1 METLSFDSGARTA
14 FAERLA
20 LLYKEAG
27 NPPLKRVSEAVVR
40 LQRVDE
46 RGRPVRVSAQR
57 ISDWR
62 RARNVP
68 AQFAALAAVLYVLIP
83 EARRA
88 RPTPVSA
95 GLYDMTQWQ
104 RLWERALAGPVGEQ
118 SAAADPDKE
127 PAEGDAAVPG
137 GVCPYRGL
145 ASYRQEDARW
155 FFGREGSTEALVA
168 QLRAA
173 EGTGGL
179 VMLVGASGAG
189 KSSLL
194 SAGLVP
200 ALQKGGLG
208 DEDCPGRHV
217 LQLVPG
223 ADPLTEL
230 AARIPELGPL
240 LGTGDALR
248 GAGGSRPGSYPEGV
262 PTGGPRR
269 PGQTPAA
276 VPAGGPR
283 RPGPDREA
291 VPSPTPGTSGTRPDL
306 RPEAAPAQGSRPVP
320 SPEALPSPTPG
331 TSGTHPDPRPE
342 TSPAAGARPGLRPE
356 DVPGEGPRPGQ
367 SPEPL
372 PSHSGTPGTSD
383 PRPGLRPETAPAEGP
398 HPGPDPETGVV
409 PAPSSAPGTPG
420 SRPGLRSEAV
430 PAEGPRRPGPR
441 AETVSIPSP
450 TPGTPGSH
458 PSLPPEGVPAQS
470 THPGPGPEAMPTP
483 GTSSPRPGANPGA
496 VPNPSPTPGTPGSHP
511 SLRPEAVP
519 TEGGPRRPG
528 PNPEAA
534 PPPSPTPDNPSPRP
548 EGVPAQGTHPGPG
561 PEAVPTPT
569 PGTPAFA
576 RAVRAAVVA
585 WARRVEADSGA
596 RPVVIVDQFEETF
609 TLCPDEQDRRTLI
622 RTLHAACTPSGPGE
636 AAPVLVVLGIR
647 ADFYEQCLGHPE
659 LADALQHRHMVLG
672 PLTATELREAVTG
685 PAKAV
690 GLELEPGLAEL
701 IVREVSA
708 DGPRGAHDAGV
719 LPLLS
724 HALLATWQRRKAGR
738 LTLAGYRAAGGI
750 QGAVAATAERA
761 WSGLDPAAR
770 TAARL
775 LLLRLVRLGEDT
787 QATRRRGT
795 RRQLAAESTDPGKT
809 EESLEALVRARLV
822 TLDAESVEITH
833 EALLTAWPRLR
844 EWIDED
850 RSDHLLR
857 QRLEEDGRSWEGSNR
872 DSSLLYRG
880 SRLEQAHTWAKS
892 AGDTFLTRSAMDFL
906 AASVRLRRRTVWIG
920 RAAVSALVVLAVLAV
935 GAAVV
940 AWQQRNDAVF
950 EQVVAEADRVQ
961 YTDPSLSAQLDLV
974 AHRLRPGDE
983 GARNRLI
990 SIVNAPLATPLL
1002 GHTGAVYLTSFSPD
1016 GRLLAT
1022 ASYDRT
1028 VRLWDVTDPSRPK
1041 ALGGPLLGHTSWVSS
1056 AVFSPDGRTLAS
1068 AGDDGTVRLWD
1079 LADPSRPEPLGEP
1092 LTGDDGTIYLLAFA
1106 PGGHTLATAGEN
1118 GTVRLWDV
1126 TDRDRPAGI
1135 GALTGHTA
1143 AVRSLAFSPD
1153 GRTLAAG
1160 GDDSTVRLWNTADP
1174 RRPAPLGKP
1183 LTGHDG
1189 TVHSVAFSP
1198 DGRTLASGSADDTV
1212 RLWKVTDPAHAT
1224 RLGTNLTGHTGPV
1237 WSVAFSPDGSM
1248 LAAASADSTASLW
1261 NVSDPKYPSQVG
1273 EPLAG
1278 SSGEM
1283 YALGFSPD
1291 GRTLATG
1298 SGDNKVRLW
1307 SIPTSDM
1314 IGRGGAFRP
1323 DGTVLAT
1330 AARDGRIRLWNVE
1343 EPDRPRPLGTPFMP
1357 ADGGDRSLAFSPD
1370 GRTLAILTASR
1381 AVYLWDV
1388 TDPVRPVSAG
1398 PPIRLKTRFMGPE
1411 ALAYSPDG
1419 RTLATAYEDR
1429 TIQLWDVTD
1438 PGRPTPLGEPL
1449 TGPRGFV
1456 DSLLFTPDGRTLIGG
1471 SADGA
1476 IRLWKVTDPAHATPL
1491 GAPLTGHLGPV
1502 NSLAYSPDG
1511 HTLASGS
1518 DDDTVRLWDIADPA
1532 HATRLGEPL
1541 TGHTEA
1547 VVSLTFSQDGDTLA
1561 SGGNDNTVRLW
1572 NVSTPSDAAPIGQSM
1587 SPNAKTGNFLSFSP
1601 HTRMLGVSSGADTVR
1616 LWNLDVDEAITRI
1629 CATTRNVLTPEKWHE
1644 YLPRLS
1650 YDPPCDESREK

>member
-40 LQRVDE
+40 LQRMDE

-95 GLYDMTQWQ
+95 GLYDMAQWQ

-118 SAAADPDKE
+118 STAADPEKE
-127 PAEGDAAVPG
+127 PAEGGAAVPG

-173 EGTGGL
+173 EDTGGL

-248 GAGGSRPGSYPEGV
+248 EAGGSRPGPN
-262 PTGGPRR
+262 PK
-269 PGQTPAA
+269 
-276 VPAGGPR
+276 
-283 RPGPDREA
+283 
-291 VPSPTPGTSGTRPDL
+291 
-306 RPEAAPAQGSRPVP
+306 
-320 SPEALPSPTPG
+320 
-331 TSGTHPDPRPE
+331 
-342 TSPAAGARPGLRPE
+342 
-356 DVPGEGPRPGQ
+356 
-367 SPEPL
+367 
-372 PSHSGTPGTSD
+372 
-383 PRPGLRPETAPAEGP
+383 
-398 HPGPDPETGVV
+398 TGVV
-409 PAPSSAPGTPG
+409 PA
-420 SRPGLRSEAV
+420 
-430 PAEGPRRPGPR
+430 
-441 AETVSIPSP
+441 PSP
-450 TPGTPGSH
+450 TPGTPG
-458 PSLPPEGVPAQS
+458 P
-470 THPGPGPEAMPTP
+470 
-483 GTSSPRPGANPGA
+483 
-496 VPNPSPTPGTPGSHP
+496 
-511 SLRPEAVP
+511 
-519 TEGGPRRPG
+519 RPG
-528 PNPEAA
+528 PNPEA
-534 PPPSPTPDNPSPRP
+534 PPSPTPDHPSPRP
-548 EGVPAQGTHPGPG
+548 EGVPAQGTHPDPA
-561 PEAVPTPT
+561 PEAVRTPTPT

-609 TLCPDEQDRRTLI
+609 TLCPDERDRRTLI
-622 RTLHAACTPSGPGE
+622 RTLHAACTPAGPGE
-636 AAPVLVVLGIR
+636 DAPVLVVLGIR

-672 PLTATELREAVTG
+672 PLTAGELREAVTG

-809 EESLEALVRARLV
+809 KESLEALVRARLV

-983 GARNRLI
+983 GAGNRLI

-1079 LADPSRPEPLGEP
+1079 LADPSRPEPLGTP

-1212 RLWKVTDPAHAT
+1212 RLWRVTDPAHAT
-1224 RLGTNLTGHTGPV
+1224 RLRTALTGHTGPV

-1398 PPIRLKTRFMGPE
+1398 PPVRLKTRFMGPE

-1532 HATRLGEPL
+1532 HATRLGEAL

-1587 SPNAKTGNFLSFSP
+1587 SPNAKTGNFLSFGP